1 MPAFSDLEGRQA
13 NNHGSGKNRYGIKT
27 FIFHGSDGSFL
38 NNTEL
43 FFLVKVYQRILI
55 TATLLCRFASRF
67 TNTTLS
73 GSLSVI
79 INVMKEINRFFN
91 DKNEVRND
99 ADIDRSQSQDYLEA
113 VKAFS
118 RLTYQSLYVIDY
130 QTKAFDYVSENP
142 LFLCG
147 KSSEEVKE
155 LGYNFYFQ
163 NVKPEDVELLIRIN
177 EAGFNFY
184 ESIPVNE
191 RKHYSISYDFYLI
204 NSRKNMILV
213 NHKLTPM
220 FLTEEGQ
227 IWKALCIVSLSN
239 SISSGNIVVSREG
252 SDELWKYD
260 PETDQWKQDEKI
272 KLSQREYEIL
282 SLYASGLTI
291 NEIADK
297 IFISAD
303 TVKFHR
309 KKLFEKIG
317 VNNIAEALTY
327 AKTNKLL

>member
-1 MPAFSDLEGRQA
+1 ME
-13 NNHGSGKNRYGIKT
+13 
-27 FIFHGSDGSFL
+27 
-38 NNTEL
+38 
-43 FFLVKVYQRILI
+43 
-55 TATLLCRFASRF
+55 
-67 TNTTLS
+67 
-73 GSLSVI
+73 
-79 INVMKEINRFFN
+79 EINRFFN
-91 DKNEVRND
+91 DKNEVRSD
-99 ADIDRSQSQDYLEA
+99 AEIDRSQMGDYLEA

-130 QTKAFDYVSENP
+130 QTRAFDYVSDNP

-155 LGYNFYFQ
+155 LGYAFYFQ
-163 NVKPEDVELLIRIN
+163 NVKPEDVELLIKIN
-177 EAGFNFY
+177 EAGFEFY
-184 ESIPVNE
+184 EGIPVQE
-191 RKHYSISYDFYLI
+191 RKLYSISYDFYLL
-204 NSRKNMILV
+204 NGKKDMILV

-239 SISSGNIVVSREG
+239 STSAGNIVISREG

-260 PETDQWKQDEKI
+260 PEISKWERDEKI

-291 NEIADK
+291 NEIAEK
-297 IFISAD
+297 LFISAD

-317 VNNIAEALTY
+317 VNNIAEALDY
-327 AKTNKLL
+327 VKTNKLL

>member
-1 MPAFSDLEGRQA
+1 MIDR
-13 NNHGSGKNRYGIKT
+13 
-27 FIFHGSDGSFL
+27 
-38 NNTEL
+38 
-43 FFLVKVYQRILI
+43 LI
-55 TATLLCRFASRF
+55 
-67 TNTTLS
+67 NK
-73 GSLSVI
+73 G
-79 INVMKEINRFFN
+79 MEEINKFFN
-91 DKNEVRND
+91 NKNNVQSD
-99 ADIDRSQSQDYLEA
+99 AAIDQSQVGDYLQA

-130 QTKAFDYVSENP
+130 QTRAFEYVSENP

-155 LGYNFYFQ
+155 LGYAFYFQ
-163 NVKPEDVELLIRIN
+163 NVKTEDVELLIRIN
-177 EAGFNFY
+177 EAGFEFY
-184 ESIPVNE
+184 ENIPVEE
-191 RKHYSISYDFYLI
+191 RKLYSISYDFYLI
-204 NSRKNMILV
+204 NNKKNMVLV

-239 SISSGNIVVSREG
+239 STSSGNVVVSREG

-260 PETDQWKQDEKI
+260 PVAKRWGKDEKI

-282 SLYASGLTI
+282 RLYASGLTI
-291 NEIADK
+291 NEIAEK
-297 IFISAD
+297 LFISAD

-309 KKLFEKIG
+309 KKLFDKIG
-317 VNNIAEALTY
+317 VNNIAEALSY

>member
-1 MPAFSDLEGRQA
+1 ME
-13 NNHGSGKNRYGIKT
+13 
-27 FIFHGSDGSFL
+27 
-38 NNTEL
+38 
-43 FFLVKVYQRILI
+43 
-55 TATLLCRFASRF
+55 
-67 TNTTLS
+67 
-73 GSLSVI
+73 
-79 INVMKEINRFFN
+79 EINKFFN
-91 DKNEVRND
+91 DKNQVRSD
-99 ADIDRSQSQDYLEA
+99 ADIDRSQASEYLEA

-130 QTKAFDYVSENP
+130 QTRAFDYVSENP

-155 LGYNFYFQ
+155 LGYAFYFQ
-163 NVKPEDVELLIRIN
+163 NVKPEDVELLIKIN
-177 EAGFNFY
+177 EAGFEFY
-184 ESIPVNE
+184 ENIPVHE
-191 RKHYSISYDFYLI
+191 RKLYSISYDFSLI
-204 NSRKNMILV
+204 NSKKNKVLV

-239 SISSGNIVVSREG
+239 NTSSGNVVVSREG
-252 SDELWKYD
+252 SEAFWKYD
-260 PETDQWKQDEKI
+260 VEANRWEKEEKI

-291 NEIADK
+291 NEISDK

-309 KKLFEKIG
+309 KKLFDKIG
-317 VNNIAEALTY
+317 VNNIAEALAF